1 MHEAYLQT
9 SGLLSVT
16 IHTISLMLSDNLT
29 VQRSG
34 EYTITKVDF
43 FVQVDVAEELQLIVC
58 YI

>member
-16 IHTISLMLSDNLT
+16 IHTISLMLSDNQSPEKWR
-29 VQRSG
+29 VHYYKSR
-34 EYTITKVDF
+34 F